1 MSNSI
6 IPPISK
12 TAKEKFE
19 EYIKLGP
26 QWNRL
31 SGPPVA
37 VGGAV
42 GRPTGSSLKDK
53 DSIVQETVER
63 LSEAIA
69 KLCNRY
75 NFSDSVQMTTE
86 VDLVETANYTT
97 VILTATIEWLPN
109 PYVFVA
115 QEKVKT
121 SNKTSTVKTG
131 NILRGTPILS
141 GVGGSNSI
149 TTQQM
154 EQMQKQLEDRQK
166 MDALNKA
173 LNNVNWQQVE
183 YDTSIP
189 FKEPPF

>member
-1 MSNSI
+1 MSNRI
-6 IPPISK
+6 EQGQKVLNQLKKAGLIDPM
-12 TAKEKFE
+12 T
-19 EYIKLGP
+19 
-26 QWNRL
+26 WN
-31 SGPPVA
+31 SPNGPPVT

-53 DSIVQETVER
+53 DSIIQETVER

-131 NILRGTPILS
+131 NILRGTIIPS
-141 GVGGSNSI
+141 GVGGSNLI
-149 TTQQM
+149 TAQQM

-166 MDALNKA
+166 WEEITKKYARLN
-173 LNNVNWQQVE
+173 QQ
-183 YDTSIP
+183 
-189 FKEPPF
+189 EPPF

>member
-1 MSNSI
+1 MSNRI
-6 IPPISK
+6 EQGQKI
-12 TAKEKFE
+12 
-19 EYIKLGP
+19 L
-26 QWNRL
+26 NRL
-31 SGPPVA
+31 KKAGLIDPTTWTGSNGPHVA

-53 DSIVQETVER
+53 DSIIQETVER

-121 SNKTSTVKTG
+121 SNKTSQVKT
-131 NILRGTPILS
+131 
-141 GVGGSNSI
+141 SNLYASAGI
-149 TTQQM
+149 ATTSAQQTSMQM

-166 MDALNKA
+166 WEEITKKYARLN
-173 LNNVNWQQVE
+173 QQ
-183 YDTSIP
+183 
-189 FKEPPF
+189 EPPF

>member
-1 MSNSI
+1 MSNRI
-6 IPPISK
+6 EQGQKVLNQLKKAGLIDPM
-12 TAKEKFE
+12 T
-19 EYIKLGP
+19 
-26 QWNRL
+26 WNGL
-31 SGPPVA
+31 KGPPVA
-37 VGGAV
+37 LGGAV

-53 DSIVQETVER
+53 DAIVQETVER

-121 SNKTSTVKTG
+121 SNKTASSPF
-131 NILRGTPILS
+131 RGTTLPAAQAQNLA
-141 GVGGSNSI
+141 N
-149 TTQQM
+149 QMQM

-166 MDALNKA
+166 WEEIAKKYERLN
-173 LNNVNWQQVE
+173 QQ
-183 YDTSIP
+183 
-189 FKEPPF
+189 EPPF

>member
-1 MSNSI
+1 MSNRI
-6 IPPISK
+6 
-12 TAKEKFE
+12 EQ
-19 EYIKLGP
+19 GP
-26 QWNRL
+26 KILNRLKKSGLIDPTTWNRSNGL
-31 SGPPVA
+31 PVA

-53 DSIVQETVER
+53 DTIVQETVER

-75 NFSDSVQMTTE
+75 NLSDSVQMTTE

-121 SNKTSTVKTG
+121 SNKTVS
-131 NILRGTPILS
+131 NPLRGATIPS
-141 GVGGSNSI
+141 GVGGSNLI
-149 TTQQM
+149 TTQHM

-166 MDALNKA
+166 WEEIAKKYAL
-173 LNNVNWQQVE
+173 LSQQ
-183 YDTSIP
+183 
-189 FKEPPF
+189 EPPF

>member
-1 MSNSI
+1 MSNRIEQGQKVLNQLKKAGLIDPTTWTGSN
-6 IPPISK
+6 
-12 TAKEKFE
+12 
-19 EYIKLGP
+19 GP
-26 QWNRL
+26 H
-31 SGPPVA
+31 VA

-75 NFSDSVQMTTE
+75 NLSDSVQMTTE

-121 SNKTSTVKTG
+121 SNKTVS
-131 NILRGTPILS
+131 NPLRGATIPS
-141 GVGGSNSI
+141 GVGGSNLI
-149 TTQQM
+149 TTQHM

-166 MDALNKA
+166 WEKISKKLAL
-173 LNNVNWQQVE
+173 LNQQ
-183 YDTSIP
+183 
-189 FKEPPF
+189 EPPF

>member
-1 MSNSI
+1 MSNRVEQGQKVLNQLKKAGLIDPTTWTGSN
-6 IPPISK
+6 
-12 TAKEKFE
+12 
-19 EYIKLGP
+19 GP
-26 QWNRL
+26 H
-31 SGPPVA
+31 VA

-75 NFSDSVQMTTE
+75 NLSDSVQMTTE

-121 SNKTSTVKTG
+121 SNKTVS
-131 NILRGTPILS
+131 NPLRGATIPS
-141 GVGGSNSI
+141 GVGVSNLI
-149 TTQQM
+149 TTQHM
-154 EQMQKQLEDRQK
+154 EQMQKQLEESQK
-166 MDALNKA
+166 WEKISKKLALLNK
-173 LNNVNWQQVE
+173 Q
-183 YDTSIP
+183 
-189 FKEPPF
+189 EPPF

>member
-12 TAKEKFE
+12 TAIEKFE

-53 DSIVQETVER
+53 DSIIQETVER

-86 VDLVETANYTT
+86 VDLVETAKYTT

-121 SNKTSTVKTG
+121 SNKTVS
-131 NILRGTPILS
+131 NPLRGATIPS
-141 GVGGSNSI
+141 GVGGSNLI
-149 TTQQM
+149 TTQHM
-154 EQMQKQLEDRQK
+154 EQMQKQLEESQK
-166 MDALNKA
+166 WEKISKKLAL
-173 LNNVNWQQVE
+173 LNQQE
-183 YDTSIP
+183 LP
-189 FKEPPF
+189 F

>member
-1 MSNSI
+1 MAKTE
-6 IPPISK
+6 ISVPK
-12 TAKEKFE
+12 LSEKQVKEFE
-19 EYIKLGP
+19 EYIKLSP
-26 QWNRL
+26 QLVRL

-75 NFSDSVQMTTE
+75 NLSDSVQMTTE

-121 SNKTSTVKTG
+121 SNKTVS
-131 NILRGTPILS
+131 NPLRGATIPS
-141 GVGGSNSI
+141 GVGGSNLI
-149 TTQQM
+149 TTQHM
-154 EQMQKQLEDRQK
+154 EQMQKQLEESQK
-166 MDALNKA
+166 KWEKISKKLAL
-173 LNNVNWQQVE
+173 LNQQ
-183 YDTSIP
+183 
-189 FKEPPF
+189 EPPF

>member
-1 MSNSI
+1 MSNRI
-6 IPPISK
+6 EQGQKVLNQLKKAGLIDPM
-12 TAKEKFE
+12 T
-19 EYIKLGP
+19 
-26 QWNRL
+26 WN
-31 SGPPVA
+31 SPNGPPVTL
-37 VGGAV
+37 GGAV

-121 SNKTSTVKTG
+121 SNKTVS
-131 NILRGTPILS
+131 NPLRGATIPS
-141 GVGGSNSI
+141 GVGGSNLI
-149 TTQQM
+149 TTRQM
-154 EQMQKQLEDRQK
+154 EQMQMQMQMEDSKKYQ
-166 MDALNKA
+166 
-173 LNNVNWQQVE
+173 
-183 YDTSIP
+183 
-189 FKEPPF
+189 EPPF

>member
-1 MSNSI
+1 MSNNI

-12 TAKEKFE
+12 TAIEKFE
-19 EYIKLGP
+19 EYIKLSP

-31 SGPPVA
+31 SGPPA
-37 VGGAV
+37 ALGAAA

-75 NFSDSVQMTTE
+75 NFSDSVQMTTQ

-121 SNKTSTVKTG
+121 SNKTASSP
-131 NILRGTPILS
+131 LRGATLPAAQAQNL
-141 GVGGSNSI
+141 
-149 TTQQM
+149 TKQMQM
-154 EQMQKQLEDRQK
+154 EQMQKQAEARKKHEEMEKKYGWLD
-166 MDALNKA
+166 
-173 LNNVNWQQVE
+173 QQ
-183 YDTSIP
+183 
-189 FKEPPF
+189 EPPF

>member
-1 MSNSI
+1 MSNRVEQGQKVLNQLKKAGLIDPTTWTGSN
-6 IPPISK
+6 
-12 TAKEKFE
+12 
-19 EYIKLGP
+19 GP
-26 QWNRL
+26 H
-31 SGPPVA
+31 VA

-75 NFSDSVQMTTE
+75 NLSDSVQMTTE

-121 SNKTSTVKTG
+121 SNKTVS
-131 NILRGTPILS
+131 NPLRGATIL
-141 GVGGSNSI
+141 GGSNTV

-154 EQMQKQLEDRQK
+154 EQMQKQLEESQK
-166 MDALNKA
+166 WKEISKKYAL
-173 LNNVNWQQVE
+173 LNQQ
-183 YDTSIP
+183 
-189 FKEPPF
+189 EPPF

>member
-1 MSNSI
+1 MSNRIEQGQKILNRLKKSGLI
-6 IPPISK
+6 DP
-12 TAKEKFE
+12 TT
-19 EYIKLGP
+19 
-26 QWNRL
+26 WNRSNGL
-31 SGPPVA
+31 PVA

-75 NFSDSVQMTTE
+75 NLSDSVQMTTE

-121 SNKTSTVKTG
+121 SNKTVS
-131 NILRGTPILS
+131 NPLRGATTPS
-141 GVGGSNSI
+141 SVGGSNTV

-166 MDALNKA
+166 WEKISKKLAL
-173 LNNVNWQQVE
+173 LNQQ
-183 YDTSIP
+183 
-189 FKEPPF
+189 EPPF

>member
-1 MSNSI
+1 MSNRVEQGQKVLNQLKKAGLIDPTTWTGSN
-6 IPPISK
+6 
-12 TAKEKFE
+12 
-19 EYIKLGP
+19 GP
-26 QWNRL
+26 H
-31 SGPPVA
+31 VA

-75 NFSDSVQMTTE
+75 NLSDSVQMTTE

-121 SNKTSTVKTG
+121 SNKTVS
-131 NILRGTPILS
+131 NPLRGATIPS
-141 GVGGSNSI
+141 GVGGSNLI
-149 TTQQM
+149 TTQHM
-154 EQMQKQLEDRQK
+154 EQMQKQLEESQK
-166 MDALNKA
+166 WEKISKKLALLNK
-173 LNNVNWQQVE
+173 Q
-183 YDTSIP
+183 
-189 FKEPPF
+189 EPPF

>member
-1 MSNSI
+1 MEMAKTE
-6 IPPISK
+6 IPVLKLS
-12 TAKEKFE
+12 EKRVE
-19 EYIKLGP
+19 EFRNYIKAGKNTGVWSSGGP
-26 QWNRL
+26 MY
-31 SGPPVA
+31 GPATSP
-37 VGGAV
+37 

-53 DSIVQETVER
+53 DSIIQETVER

-121 SNKTSTVKTG
+121 SNKTVSSP
-131 NILRGTPILS
+131 LRGTTIPS
-141 GVGGSNSI
+141 GVGGINMV
-149 TTQQM
+149 TTHKM

-166 MDALNKA
+166 WEEITKKYARLN
-173 LNNVNWQQVE
+173 QQ
-183 YDTSIP
+183 
-189 FKEPPF
+189 EPPF